1 MQTLAQDILTD
12 LTINEHFRLLRVV
25 YGRVNIDP
33 LYKGLGNYFQNIIDT
48 QQAYL
53 PSSIN

>member
-1 MQTLAQDILTD
+1 LTD